1 MNLSVLV
8 LYYHKQISNET
19 TCFASSLSN
28 KLGDVTIIQKGMID
42 VIAKGETVT
51 RVTEE
56 GSLRRC
62 GGQGDVVAGVMGVM
76 NLWSTRTVMDM
87 PSGVVAAT
95 ATSQIIRRAASR
107 AFAKEQRGM
116 TAMSIVA

>member
-1 MNLSVLV
+1 
-8 LYYHKQISNET
+8 
-19 TCFASSLSN
+19 
-28 KLGDVTIIQKGMID
+28 MID

-107 AFAKEQRGM
+107 ASASATPAASLSRPRIRRPPLRP
-116 TAMSIVA
+116 AVRC